1 MNQFDLDKQLKAE
14 KDNEVPMSD
23 FVRSRLEETYASLSE
38 GIKNTETRP
47 GRSGRRRMV
56 GTGAVA
62 AVLGVTLFA
71 SGFASPAMADSIRQ
85 IPLIGSLFSSIER
98 DLGLQN
104 AAKEGLTTQVNS
116 NVSYK
121 DVKLE
126 VTETVFDGSRAVYA
140 LTVAAPN
147 LKDGMYDT
155 VKGPVKL
162 SNAIDSITFKGNG
175 GEFDSLDG
183 GGQYWGAGK
192 DHPNTIIVEQSI
204 DPSAEGTKFTAPDAF
219 DAEVE
224 VKLTGIDHTFTLNV
238 PFAKKTDDVTSLNPN
253 VVKTAGDLIFTAN
266 AVDVTPI
273 TTTLE
278 YSLEKVSETPITE
291 QDEHDLIY
299 TNVAVYDDQG
309 HLLDRLS
316 GQGAIQGNKFT
327 TRAHYSSASS
337 GTKYLILKPFKNND
351 GGFPKE
357 IKNSQFVDGLEIR
370 IDLKNK

>member
-14 KDNEVPMSD
+14 KDNEAPMSD
-23 FVRSRLEETYASLSE
+23 FVRGRLEETYASIS
-38 GIKNTETRP
+38 GGKMNAWTRP
-47 GRSGRRRMV
+47 ERSGKRRFL

-62 AVLGVTLFA
+62 AVLGITLFA

-104 AAKEGLTTQVNS
+104 AANEGLTSQVDS

-126 VTETVFDGSRAVYA
+126 VTETVFDGTRAVYA

-155 VKGPVKL
+155 DKGPVKL
-162 SNAIDSITFKGNG
+162 SSAIDAITFKGNG
-175 GEFDSLDG
+175 GEFDSLGG

-192 DHPNTIIVEQSI
+192 DHPNTIIVEQTLN
-204 DPSAEGTKFTAPDAF
+204 PSPERIKHTAPDAF

-224 VKLTGIDHTFTLNV
+224 VKLAGIDHTFTLNV
-238 PFAKKTDDVTSLNPN
+238 PFTKKTDDVISLKPN
-253 VVKTAGDLIFTAN
+253 AVKTAGDLIFTAN

-273 TTTLE
+273 TTRLE
-278 YSLEKVSETPITE
+278 YSLEKVSKTPISE

-309 HLLDRLS
+309 HLLDRLG
-316 GQGAIQGNKFT
+316 GQGVIQGNKFT
-327 TRAHYSSASS
+327 MTVHYASARS

-351 GGFPKE
+351 GDFPKE
-357 IKNSQFVDGLEIR
+357 IKNSQFVDGLDIR
-370 IDLKNK
+370 IDLTN

>member
-1 MNQFDLDKQLKAE
+1 MNQFELDKMLKAE
-14 KDNEVPMSD
+14 KDNETPMSD
-23 FVRSRLEETYASLSE
+23 FVRSRLEQTYSSLSE
-38 GIKNTETRP
+38 EKLNTGARSE
-47 GRSGRRRMV
+47 RSGNRRRIL

-104 AAKEGLTTQVNS
+104 AANEGLTSQVNS

-140 LTVAAPN
+140 LTVVAPN
-147 LKDGMYDT
+147 LHDGVYDT
-155 VKGPVKL
+155 GKKSVKL
-162 SNAIDSITFKGNG
+162 SNAIDDITFKVNG
-175 GEFDSLDG
+175 EEFNG

-192 DHPNTIIVEQSI
+192 DHPNTIIVEQSFK
-204 DPSAEGTKFTAPDAF
+204 PSAEGTKLAAPDAF

-224 VKLTGIDHTFTLNV
+224 VKLADIDHTFTLNV
-238 PFAKKTDDVTSLNPN
+238 PFTKKTDDVIHLKLHA
-253 VVKTAGDLIFTAN
+253 VKTAGDLLFTVN

-278 YSLEKVSETPITE
+278 YSLEKVSETPLSK

-309 HLLDRLS
+309 HLLDRLG
-316 GQGAIQGNKFT
+316 GQGIIQGNKFIKT
-327 TRAHYSSASS
+327 VHYPSASS
-337 GTKYLILKPFKNND
+337 QTKYLILKPFKNND
-351 GGFPKE
+351 GDFPKE
-357 IKNSQFVDGLEIR
+357 IKKSQFVDGLDIR
-370 IDLKNK
+370 IDLPHTAQ